1 MFENIYNFTDL
12 RKAYHAASRK
22 AHPDM
27 GGSTEAMQQVN
38 ADYEK
43 ATKRIERTGE
53 RFNETAEQK
62 AEREKAAEWQHQTT
76 AADMAEYA
84 EILQK
89 LFSLDG
95 LEIELC
101 GSWLWISGNTRQY
114 KDILKEW
121 GCKWSKNKNAWYW
134 YAGEYHRHGK
144 RRFTMDEIRD
154 MHGSEKIPPRP
165 PKRLKPIFQT

>member
-1 MFENIYNFTDL
+1 MFENIFNFADL
-12 RKAYHAASRK
+12 RKAYRDAARK

-27 GGSTEAMQQVN
+27 GGSDAAMQEVN
-38 ADYEK
+38 AAYEK

-53 RFNETAEQK
+53 RFSETAEQK
-62 AEREKAAEWQHQTT
+62 AEREKSAEWQHQTT

-101 GSWLWISGNTRQY
+101 GSWLWISG
-114 KDILKEW
+114 
-121 GCKWSKNKNAWYW
+121 WSCPPTCISIMKITTS
-134 YAGEYHRHGK
+134 GK
-144 RRFTMDEIRD
+144 ICPRIRTICARPFR
-154 MHGSEKIPPRP
+154 IP
-165 PKRLKPIFQT
+165 KS